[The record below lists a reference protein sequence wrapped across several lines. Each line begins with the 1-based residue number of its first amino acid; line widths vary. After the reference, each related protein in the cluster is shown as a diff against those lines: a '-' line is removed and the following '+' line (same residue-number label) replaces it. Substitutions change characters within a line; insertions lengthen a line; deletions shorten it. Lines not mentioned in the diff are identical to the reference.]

1 MNQVGHTGGMAK
13 RKVDRQAEPTLGDR
27 LRALRE
33 SEGWSLREVATKAGI
48 NHGYLSQL
56 ERGDVS
62 QPGPAMLHKLAEGYG
77 ESFLTLMRWAGY
89 VEADDSGLTGN
100 QRRALS
106 YLGDDVSD
114 EELSAIKAVLDVIRT
129 KRATMTG
136 APSAVR

>member
-1 MNQVGHTGGMAK
+1 MPK
-13 RKVDRQAEPTLGDR
+13 RKPDKAAEPSLGDR

-33 SEGWSLREVATKAGI
+33 SEGWSLREVATKAGV

-77 ESFLTLMRWAGY
+77 ESFLTLMRWVGY
-89 VEADDSGLTGN
+89 VEADGSGLSGN
-100 QRRALS
+100 QQRALS

-114 EELSAIKAVLDVIRT
+114 EDLTAIKAVL
-129 KRATMTG
+129 
-136 APSAVR
+136 